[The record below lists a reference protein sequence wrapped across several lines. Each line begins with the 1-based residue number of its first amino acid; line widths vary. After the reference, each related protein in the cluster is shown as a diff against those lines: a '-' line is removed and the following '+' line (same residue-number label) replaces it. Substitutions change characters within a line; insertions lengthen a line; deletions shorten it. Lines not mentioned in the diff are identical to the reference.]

1 MHVNEQDDEQVH
13 THDSRKTP
21 GLDGINVTTRFVA
34 AVAFIAA
41 SFYRYPRETF
51 SYKISARIFIGAMSF
66 FLLSNCLEMISA
78 SKLGKAVAGHATCAF
93 GVSLFIAGSIIELVK
108 LSSSE
113 YYSGGDGG
121 PLIDVDAYL
130 WITGSIFLVIG
141 HLGETIAAASKKAP
155 ALGILGSLFFVI
167 GSVLTLEHFLFLD
180 VEDFYNHV
188 EDLLTAQSALYL
200 TGSSVYVLHAIVY
213 TIAKYSR
220 V

>member
-1 MHVNEQDDEQVH
+1 MLVNEQDDEQVH

-51 SYKISARIFIGAMSF
+51 SYTISARIFIGAMSF

-113 YYSGGDGG
+113 YYSTGGG

-141 HLGETIAAASKKAP
+141 HLVETIAAASKQAP

-167 GSVLTLEHFLFLD
+167 GSVLTLRHFVFLD
-180 VEDFYNHV
+180 VEDFQNHV
-188 EDLLTAQSALYL
+188 EDLFTAQSALYL